1 MIGSVPHGS
10 LMFSAWHILKY
21 LEMAVARVV
30 RLHLRAARNAA
41 AVQCISPSRSVG
53 RPRSNPARP
62 PEEYGGDELPSRKAP
77 GAGTARAAVAGGG
90 NVQHSA
96 GRMWFD
102 SNVSVSLTE
111 FSNYIHPPNHR
122 P

>member
-10 LMFSAWHILKY
+10 LMFSACLKY

-41 AVQCISPSRSVG
+41 AVPCSSPSRSVG
-53 RPRSNPARP
+53 RPRSHPARR
-62 PEEYGGDELPSRKAP
+62 PEENGGDELPSRKAP
-77 GAGTARAAVAGGG
+77 GAGTARAVAGGG

-111 FSNYIHPPNHR
+111 FSNYIHPLNHR